1 MDEKKNRKSPR
12 LQGYDYSRNGA
23 YFITVCTK
31 NRQCV
36 LSRIVGTGV
45 PDCPRAHAMPVGTG
59 VPDCPRAHAMPVE
72 TGVLDCPQIE
82 LTEKGRI
89 ADAYIRQLDSFYAHL
104 SVKSYVI
111 MPNHIHMLLL
121 VGKQGQS
128 GTPVPTE
135 YEETVNSNNTN
146 IEKANSVVSQFIST
160 FKRFCN
166 KDFKENIWQERYFD
180 HIIRNRVDYEAH
192 LRYIAENPLHWLYD
206 ELSSEQSLQH
216 TGNTKDPT
224 P

>member
-45 PDCPRAHAMPVGTG
+45 PDCPRAHAMPV
-59 VPDCPRAHAMPVE
+59 
-72 TGVLDCPQIE
+72 
-82 LTEKGRI
+82 
-89 ADAYIRQLDSFYAHL
+89 
-104 SVKSYVI
+104 
-111 MPNHIHMLLL
+111 
-121 VGKQGQS
+121 
-128 GTPVPTE
+128 PTE

-146 IEKANSVVSQFIST
+146 MEKANSVVSQFIST

-166 KDFKENIWQERYFD
+166 KDFKENIWQGRYFD

-206 ELSSEQSLQH
+206 ELFSEQSLQH

>member
-36 LSRIVGTGV
+36 LSRIGG
-45 PDCPRAHAMPVGTG
+45 
-59 VPDCPRAHAMPVE
+59 

-82 LTEKGRI
+82 LTEKRRI

-146 IEKANSVVSQFIST
+146 MEKANSVVSQFIST

-166 KDFKENIWQERYFD
+166 KDFKENIWQGRYFD

-206 ELSSEQSLQH
+206 ELFSEQSLQH